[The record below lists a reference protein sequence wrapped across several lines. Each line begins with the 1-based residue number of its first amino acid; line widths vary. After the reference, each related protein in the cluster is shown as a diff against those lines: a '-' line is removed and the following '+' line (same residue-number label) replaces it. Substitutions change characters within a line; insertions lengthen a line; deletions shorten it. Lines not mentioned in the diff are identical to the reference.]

1 MPTADLLVDEAGLAA
16 VEGEWDELAVAC
28 ARPGSMPGLL
38 MAWWRHMRPPD
49 AAPRVVTVREG
60 GRLVGLAPFLVHGGP
75 GGRAALRLFGTP
87 SLPQR
92 AGILAAPGHEAA
104 VWVQVARALG
114 RSQPRPAVVS
124 LERVD
129 ANASWPRAVARAW
142 PGPGQARLLREFR
155 IPGQAVTMRAGSWDA
170 WLAARSHN
178 ARRDVRRTAKRIEKR
193 DGVVTRADD
202 APALDRAI
210 EAFGSLHEL
219 RWGDRSRLWHPE
231 ALAMLRDA
239 GGSLLASRRLRLYA
253 IEAEGRVVATLIVF
267 AAGGEAMAW
276 NGAWE
281 PDWGRT
287 RPMMGLFYRAI
298 EDCFAL
304 GDRRLDF
311 GEGEQHYKLRLA
323 DQQDPVA
330 WETILPRGRDYPL
343 MRLATAPRRLR
354 GRARMALRRLPPDVQ
369 ARLRR
374 LRAGR
379 AAEPVSDEGG
389 EAVP

>member
-1 MPTADLLVDEAGLAA
+1 
-16 VEGEWDELAVAC
+16 
-28 ARPGSMPGLL
+28 
-38 MAWWRHMRPPD
+38 
-49 AAPRVVTVREG
+49 
-60 GRLVGLAPFLVHGGP
+60 
-75 GGRAALRLFGTP
+75 
-87 SLPQR
+87 
-92 AGILAAPGHEAA
+92 
-104 VWVQVARALG
+104 VQVARALG